1 MTEPVVRWVG
11 GKGRLLPELTS
22 RLPERFS
29 VYHEPF
35 IGGGALFFAVRP
47 RFAYLADANGELVNL
62 YRVIKRE
69 PKRLMAAMAAMKVS
83 EAEYYRIRDLDRS
96 EAFQAALDIARAAR
110 FVYVNKTC
118 FNGLHRVNRRGQINT
133 AYGHRA
139 NPTLFDAS
147 NVIAVHH
154 ALEGA
159 RVAHAGFEDVLRLAG
174 RGDFVY
180 FDPPYDGT
188 FTGYTQGEFG
198 RDDQRR
204 LWEVCVKLH
213 RIGARWMLSNSDTPH
228 VRNLYRAFRIE
239 MVQAPRRV
247 AARAASRVSAA
258 EVIIRNY

>member
-1 MTEPVVRWVG
+1 MPEPIVRWVG
-11 GKGRLLPELTS
+11 GKGRLLTELTS
-22 RLPERFS
+22 RVPERFA

-35 IGGGALFFAVRP
+35 IGGGALFFALRL

-69 PKRLMAAMAAMKVS
+69 PKRLMAAMAAMTVS

-96 EAFQAALDIARAAR
+96 EAFLSAQDVDRAAR

-118 FNGLHRVNRRGQINT
+118 FNGLHRVNRRGQINA
-133 AYGHRA
+133 AYGHRR

-147 NVIAVHH
+147 NVMAVHR

-159 RVAHAGFEDVLRLAG
+159 RLAHAGFEDVLRLAG
-174 RGDFVY
+174 HGDFVY

-188 FTGYTQGEFG
+188 FTGYTKGEFD

-213 RIGARWMLSNSDTPH
+213 RIGAKWMLSNSDTPYI
-228 VRNLYRAFRIE
+228 RNLYRAFRIE
-239 MVQAPRRV
+239 TVQAPRMI
-247 AARAASRVSAA
+247 AARAASRAPVT
-258 EVIIRNY
+258 EVIVRNY